1 MTGIT
6 AAGIG
11 SGLDLEALIEVSIN
25 AERAGK
31 DARLEKTKAT
41 LDVTLSAVG
50 SVKSALSSFLSIL
63 EKAKEQSTFIPRVAT
78 TGESEGNES
87 FVIDLAESATN
98 GNYSVEVQQLAK
110 GSSLTSIDSTTNGGT
125 PLYTSEDDV
134 VSSTAGQM
142 TFSTA
147 NGESFVLDVEAGTT
161 LKQLREKINDAEDN
175 FGVSANLIDTGSEIR
190 LAISSEE
197 TGDGNTLTV
206 TNTGSNPELDNF
218 TNAGGKMSVVDA
230 SSAKITIDGIEA
242 TSSTNNFKNVISG
255 VSIDVKKVT
264 GSAVSVEIAPSEEK
278 AIENMK
284 AFVDAYNKVISEI
297 DKYSKPETV
306 IEGEDGA
313 SSRKELSGDAMFRSL
328 RYSLGRIASNGY
340 DDAPPGMK
348 TLYGIGV
355 EMDNDGML
363 KLDETKFKENLA
375 NNMDGVGEVFAM
387 SGGISESFSAIV
399 ASYEKSDGVLAS
411 REESVKSQ
419 IRDYEHQK
427 LDFEERMASYEKTL
441 RAKYTAFDVA
451 MGDLN
456 SQMSYI
462 TGQLAQLNK

>member
-31 DARLEKTKAT
+31 DARFEKTKNT

-63 EKAKEQSTFIPRVAT
+63 EKAQEQSTFIPRVAS

-87 FVIDLAESATN
+87 VTVDLADGATN
-98 GNYSVEVQQLAK
+98 GSYAIEVQQLAQ
-110 GSSLTSIDSTTNGGT
+110 GSSLTSIDATANGGT
-125 PLYTSEDDV
+125 PLYSSENDV
-134 VSSTAGQM
+134 VATSDGQLTFTTA
-142 TFSTA
+142 S
-147 NGESFVLDVEAGTT
+147 GESMVLDVTAGTT
-161 LKQLREKINDAEDN
+161 LKQLREQINSHEDN
-175 FGVSANLIDTGSEIR
+175 FGVSANLISTGSEVR
-190 LAISSEE
+190 LAITSEE

-206 TNTGSNPELDNF
+206 TNTGANAELDNF
-218 TNAGGKMSVVDA
+218 TNAGGKMTVVDA
-230 SSAKITIDGIEA
+230 SSAIITIDGIQA
-242 TSSTNNFKNVISG
+242 TSDSNKFDNVVSG
-255 VSIDVKKVT
+255 VSITANKVT
-264 GSAVSVEIAPSEEK
+264 SSSVNLDIAPSEEK
-278 AIENMK
+278 ALENMK
-284 AFVDAYNKVISEI
+284 EFVDAYNKVISEI

-306 IEGEDGA
+306 VEGDDSD

-328 RYSLGRIASNGY
+328 RFSLGRIASNGY
-340 DDAPPGMK
+340 EDAEPGLK

-355 EMDNDGML
+355 ELDNDGML
-363 KLDETKFKENLA
+363 KLDESKFKENLA
-375 NNMDGVGEVFAM
+375 NNMDGIGEVFAM
-387 SGGISESFSAIV
+387 SGGIAESFSGIV
-399 ASYEKSDGVLAS
+399 KSYEQSDGILAS

-419 IRDYEHQK
+419 LRDYEHQK

-441 RAKYTAFDVA
+441 RAKYTAFDVS
-451 MGDLN
+451 MGNLN

-462 TGQLAQLNK
+462 TGQLAQLNS